1 MNAPDAQDGAP
12 VRFGIILLP
21 DFTLTAFSGL
31 VDVLRLASD
40 EGDNSRPRR
49 CSWEILGE
57 NPQPVR
63 ASCGVQI
70 APWSLF
76 GRPDAYD
83 YLVVVGGLL
92 RATPEISKT
101 TLDFIHA
108 AGGSRTTLVGVCTG
122 AFALMR
128 AGVLDGHRVC
138 VSWFHYWDF
147 LEQFPQADANL
158 LVADRLYVED
168 RRRITCSGGRASID
182 VGAAIL
188 ARHVPPAAV
197 QKALR
202 ILQVDEPGR
211 YNAPQPQPHLP
222 GAAPSSHPKVRRA
235 ILLMEQHLSQA
246 LTVEALAKK
255 LDMSVRQL
263 ERLFKEDTGKSPQ
276 AYARAMRLGVA
287 AWMLRQSGKT
297 VAAIASAC
305 GFSDAS
311 HMGREFRQAY
321 GVPPGV
327 YRAGGRQEA
336 ATQAAGAAP
345 ADGADY
351 AELFPNRSQFY

>member
-1 MNAPDAQDGAP
+1 
-12 VRFGIILLP
+12 
-21 DFTLTAFSGL
+21 
-31 VDVLRLASD
+31 
-40 EGDNSRPRR
+40 
-49 CSWEILGE
+49 
-57 NPQPVR
+57 
-63 ASCGVQI
+63 
-70 APWSLF
+70 
-76 GRPDAYD
+76 
-83 YLVVVGGLL
+83 
-92 RATPEISKT
+92 
-101 TLDFIHA
+101 
-108 AGGSRTTLVGVCTG
+108 
-122 AFALMR
+122 
-128 AGVLDGHRVC
+128 
-138 VSWFHYWDF
+138 
-147 LEQFPQADANL
+147 
-158 LVADRLYVED
+158 
-168 RRRITCSGGRASID
+168 
-182 VGAAIL
+182 
-188 ARHVPPAAV
+188 
-197 QKALR
+197 
-202 ILQVDEPGR
+202 
-211 YNAPQPQPHLP
+211 
-222 GAAPSSHPKVRRA
+222 
-235 ILLMEQHLSQA
+235 MEQHLSQA

-336 ATQAAGAAP
+336 AGPMAGAAP

>member
-1 MNAPDAQDGAP
+1 M
-12 VRFGIILLP
+12 
-21 DFTLTAFSGL
+21 TAFSGL

-92 RATPEISKT
+92 RATPEISKA
-101 TLDFIHA
+101 TLDFIRA
-108 AGGSRTTLVGVCTG
+108 AGGSRTTLVGCTG

-276 AYARAMRLGVA
+276 ATRARCAWAWPPGCCGNPARPSPPSRRPAGSRMRPTWGANSARPTACRRASIARAAGRKRPGRRRARLR
-287 AWMLRQSGKT
+287 L
-297 VAAIASAC
+297 
-305 GFSDAS
+305 
-311 HMGREFRQAY
+311 MGPITRSCF
-321 GVPPGV
+321 
-327 YRAGGRQEA
+327 
-336 ATQAAGAAP
+336 
-345 ADGADY
+345 
-351 AELFPNRSQFY
+351 NRSQFY

>member
-1 MNAPDAQDGAP
+1 
-12 VRFGIILLP
+12 
-21 DFTLTAFSGL
+21 
-31 VDVLRLASD
+31 
-40 EGDNSRPRR
+40 
-49 CSWEILGE
+49 
-57 NPQPVR
+57 
-63 ASCGVQI
+63 
-70 APWSLF
+70 
-76 GRPDAYD
+76 
-83 YLVVVGGLL
+83 
-92 RATPEISKT
+92 
-101 TLDFIHA
+101 
-108 AGGSRTTLVGVCTG
+108 
-122 AFALMR
+122 MR

>member
-1 MNAPDAQDGAP
+1 
-12 VRFGIILLP
+12 
-21 DFTLTAFSGL
+21 
-31 VDVLRLASD
+31 
-40 EGDNSRPRR
+40 
-49 CSWEILGE
+49 
-57 NPQPVR
+57 
-63 ASCGVQI
+63 
-70 APWSLF
+70 
-76 GRPDAYD
+76 
-83 YLVVVGGLL
+83 
-92 RATPEISKT
+92 
-101 TLDFIHA
+101 
-108 AGGSRTTLVGVCTG
+108 
-122 AFALMR
+122 MR

-311 HMGREFRQAY
+311 HMGREFRQPTACRRASIARAA
-321 GVPPGV
+321 GRKPGRRRARLRLMGPITRSCFPTARSFT
-327 YRAGGRQEA
+327 RAGQRRQGHAGKGWLRCRPAVGRHGHSRRPRALPMRRALAGRSLRDA
-336 ATQAAGAAP
+336 AFVLSAACA
-345 ADGADY
+345 
-351 AELFPNRSQFY
+351 L